1 MANASCRVRAQFPG
15 GGFEKLGD
23 DFFCRDFDHALTDGG
38 DDAADVCFA
47 VISDF
52 CFRAF
57 AMKRDS
63 SLPFHESR
71 STATFDAH
79 FEGFGRIFFRKFD
92 AALEISGESGDA
104 EFHGNL
110 VAIGAVWFEA
120 LGARKALRE
129 ALGIVQEFPN
139 LVALRR

>member
-1 MANASCRVRAQFPG
+1 MANASGRVRAEFPG

-23 DFFCRDFDHALTDGG
+23 DFFCRDFDHALADGG
-38 DDAADVCFA
+38 DDAADMRFA
-47 VISDF
+47 VIFDF

-57 AMKRDS
+57 AVKRDS

-71 STATFDAH
+71 SAAAFDAH
-79 FEGFGRIFFRKFD
+79 LERFERNLFRELD

-104 EFHGNL
+104 EFHGDS

-129 ALGIVQEFPN
+129 ALGIVQELPN